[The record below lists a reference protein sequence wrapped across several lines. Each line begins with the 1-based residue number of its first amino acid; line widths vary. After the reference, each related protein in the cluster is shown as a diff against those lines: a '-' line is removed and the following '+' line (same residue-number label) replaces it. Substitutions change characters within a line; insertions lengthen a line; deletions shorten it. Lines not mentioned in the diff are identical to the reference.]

1 MGRGSFISA
10 SDQRNEPCSRRAIAH
25 GGCNSQFPP
34 ADPAAGYRLSTL
46 SCRRKAM
53 AMGPSIFITEISLN

>member
-34 ADPAAGYRLSTL
+34 ADPAAGYRLRSLQLVSL
-46 SCRRKAM
+46 SDIDRRVC
-53 AMGPSIFITEISLN
+53 PER